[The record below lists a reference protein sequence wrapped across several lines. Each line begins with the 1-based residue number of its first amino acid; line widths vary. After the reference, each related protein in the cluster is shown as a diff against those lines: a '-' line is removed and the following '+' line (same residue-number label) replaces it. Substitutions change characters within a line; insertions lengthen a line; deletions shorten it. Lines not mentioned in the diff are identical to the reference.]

1 MAIMDK
7 RTAKNYSLILKNIF
21 DYLPSRI
28 LIILNS
34 IIIIP
39 IFAHILDTKQM
50 SIFLVATQILNIVL
64 TCTFDW
70 ITKAVLR
77 FHEKYRLKGIL
88 DELIS
93 TIFWISIVAY
103 ILIFLSYF
111 LLKDLVLAKFAIN
124 NLTFLLTI
132 FLVIPCSIRQFLYQ
146 ILRIRNQ
153 AKLYTLSILLYQLGF
168 IALFL
173 TIYNI
178 LPNAAAILVAM
189 NITIFAI
196 DIYIIRSI
204 KFNYNLK
211 MSIDKS
217 IATEILKYA
226 FPLIFTNSCYWYI
239 IHIAKFLF
247 QNEHDYL
254 NTAIVGTAYILTN
267 SVIPILTVFMFA
279 SFPIIVK
286 QFELKRQLK
295 SYFTNVIQLFCFI
308 FIPLVS
314 LFCFYSKEITA
325 LILPE
330 KYASVAILM
339 PYFALAGFLHE
350 LLKLINIKYHLKIK
364 TYIEMFIAGF
374 LAVMAYHLNI
384 GFIGKFSILGAGI
397 ALLITEI
404 VLILTNILTGTKNL
418 DYISYK
424 KVFKTVFS
432 VSAIGIC
439 YFLAL
444 NILDIHYII
453 KLIFFIILY
462 AITCFAFRKR
472 ILS

>member
-1 MAIMDK
+1 MDE

-39 IFAHILDTKQM
+39 LFAHILDTKQM
-50 SIFLVATQILNIVL
+50 SIFLLAIQILNIML

-77 FHEKYRLKGIL
+77 FHEKYRFKGQL
-88 DELIS
+88 NELLS
-93 TIFWISIVAY
+93 TIFWISIITY

-111 LLKDLVLAKFAIN
+111 LLKDLILTKFAIN

-168 IALFL
+168 IGLFL
-173 TIYNI
+173 TIYQV
-178 LPNAAAILVAM
+178 LPNASAILIAM
-189 NITIFAI
+189 NIAIFAI

-204 KFNYNLK
+204 KFNYQLK
-211 MSIDKS
+211 SCINTSIV
-217 IATEILKYA
+217 TEVLKYA
-226 FPLIFTNSCYWYI
+226 FPLIFTDTCYWCI
-239 IHIAKFLF
+239 LNIAKLLF
-247 QNEHDYL
+247 QNEQEYL
-254 NTAIVGTAYILTN
+254 NTAIVGTAGMLAGSIT
-267 SVIPILTVFMFA
+267 PFLTVFIFA

-286 QFELKRQLK
+286 QFELKRRFKL
-295 SYFTNVIQLFCFI
+295 YFTNLIQLYCFI

-314 LFCFYSKEITA
+314 IFCFYSKEITA

-330 KYASVAILM
+330 KYAPVAYLIPL
-339 PYFALAGFLHE
+339 FAFSGFLHE
-350 LLKLINIKYHLKIK
+350 LMKLINIKYHLKIK
-364 TYIEMFIAGF
+364 TYIEMIIAGF
-374 LAVMAYHLNI
+374 LAIIAFFLNI
-384 GFIGKFSILGAGI
+384 ELISKFAILGA
-397 ALLITEI
+397 ALAQFITE
-404 VLILTNILTGTKNL
+404 LALTFANIFIGMKNL
-418 DYISYK
+418 DYINYK
-424 KVFKTVFS
+424 SISKTFFS
-432 VSAIGIC
+432 VFAIGFA
-439 YFLAL
+439 YFLIL
-444 NILDIHYII
+444 NNIHGHNII
-453 KLIFFIILY
+453 KPVCFIFLQF
-462 AITCFAFRKR
+462 ATCFIFRKR